1 MKRFVYMLLLAVL
14 LASCSGAPAAATEIP
29 TPRPTF
35 TPRPERPTP
44 NAAELEIS
52 NPTEPIEV
60 TVGSTFTITVRTT
73 PFPDYHWELSEAL
86 DPNVIAFVW
95 KDHIPDDAATTN
107 SSGKDVWRFE
117 AVGPGTVNITL
128 GYYQGME
135 STSQLQYVYQIIVTE

>member
-1 MKRFVYMLLLAVL
+1 MKRFHYVLLLAVL
-14 LASCSGAPAAATEIP
+14 LASCTGAPATPTEAP

-44 NAAELEIS
+44 SKAELEIS
-52 NPTEPIEV
+52 DPAKPIEV
-60 TVGSTFTITVRTT
+60 TVGSTFTITLRTA
-73 PFPDYHWELSEAL
+73 PFPDYHWEVSEAI

-95 KDHIPDDAATTN
+95 KDHIPDDAAKVD
-107 SSGKDVWRFE
+107 SSGKDVWRFQ

-135 STSQLQYVYQIIVTE
+135 STSQIQYVYQVVVTE